1 MFSDFPPRLE
11 GIPLDI
17 IRRSKPLQTEKGVR
31 WNPPLGHPLAMGC
44 WAMRIL
50 LVLLA
55 VSSSVPSL
63 VVQFRPLAIAARR
76 PCSALVQM
84 RAPKDIPARFQGGA
98 DLNRRKR
105 ASLRTRTKQVLSTL
119 VRVALPTI
127 VATVMGLLYYDNLSL
142 LIRSLL
148 DGRTLGVLMADEAQF
163 VQNFL
168 TVIGLLFSILAGNA
182 YQALYAQ
189 QEQIY
194 FALFQEVSEAKS
206 LLEQTTLVGQACN
219 PTHPC
224 TPLLP
229 AAPCSQRATPCHVYP
244 HTLSLAPA
252 RTRSHR
258 GTL

>member
-1 MFSDFPPRLE
+1 MSSTA
-11 GIPLDI
+11 
-17 IRRSKPLQTEKGVR
+17 RRRGTL
-31 WNPPLGHPLAMGC
+31 
-44 WAMRIL
+44 L
-50 LVLLA
+50 LVLLT
-55 VSSSVPSL
+55 SSSVPSL
-63 VVQFRPLAIAARR
+63 VLRLRPLPTIARR
-76 PCSALVQM
+76 PPPAVVQM
-84 RAPKDIPARFQGGA
+84 RAPKDVPARFQPFGA
-98 DLNRRKR
+98 NLNRRKR

-127 VATVMGLLYYDNLSL
+127 IATVLGLLYYDNLSL

-206 LLEQTTLVGQACN
+206 LLEQTTLVGQGRPFYRSALACIRDYVKN
-219 PTHPC
+219 DLRRLDIPPAQLLSSRPMED
-224 TPLLP
+224 PLE
-229 AAPCSQRATPCHVYP
+229 SIMYDQRLVPLTTFTADCLRLTTYY
-244 HTLSLAPA
+244 
-252 RTRSHR
+252 
-258 GTL
+258 

>member
-1 MFSDFPPRLE
+1 MRSL
-11 GIPLDI
+11 
-17 IRRSKPLQTEKGVR
+17 RRGTL
-31 WNPPLGHPLAMGC
+31 
-44 WAMRIL
+44 L

-55 VSSSVPSL
+55 SSRVPSL
-63 VVQFRPLAIAARR
+63 LVRLRPLPTAARR
-76 PCSALVQM
+76 LPPAVVM
-84 RAPKDIPARFQGGA
+84 RAPKDVPARFKPFDA
-98 DLNRRKR
+98 YLDRRKR

-127 VATVMGLLYYDNLSL
+127 IATVLGLIYYDNLSL

-206 LLEQTTLVGQACN
+206 LLEQTTLVGQVRV
-219 PTHPC
+219 
-224 TPLLP
+224 
-229 AAPCSQRATPCHVYP
+229 RARVRVKVRP
-244 HTLSLAPA
+244 
-252 RTRSHR
+252 
-258 GTL
+258 

>member
-1 MFSDFPPRLE
+1 MRSM
-11 GIPLDI
+11 
-17 IRRSKPLQTEKGVR
+17 RRGTLF
-31 WNPPLGHPLAMGC
+31 
-44 WAMRIL
+44 

-55 VSSSVPSL
+55 SSRVPSL
-63 VVQFRPLAIAARR
+63 LVRLRPLPTAARR
-76 PCSALVQM
+76 LPPAVVQM
-84 RAPKDIPARFQGGA
+84 RAPKDVPARFKPFDA
-98 DLNRRKR
+98 YLDRRKR

-127 VATVMGLLYYDNLSL
+127 IATVLGLIYYDNLSL

-206 LLEQTTLVGQACN
+206 LLEQTTLVGQVRV
-219 PTHPC
+219 
-224 TPLLP
+224 
-229 AAPCSQRATPCHVYP
+229 RARVKVKVRP
-244 HTLSLAPA
+244 
-252 RTRSHR
+252 
-258 GTL
+258 